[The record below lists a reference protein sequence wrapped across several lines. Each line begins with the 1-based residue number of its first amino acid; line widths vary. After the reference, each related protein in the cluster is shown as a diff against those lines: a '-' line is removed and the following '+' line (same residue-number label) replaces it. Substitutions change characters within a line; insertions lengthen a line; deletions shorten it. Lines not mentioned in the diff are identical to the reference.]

1 MQTPWSVS
9 TGRCSRKVLGPSA
22 GGCKFFGEGPKKP
35 YELKPSKNPTAHDV
49 MSTLYAL
56 ISARLVWA
64 TSPDRTRKPPIRC
77 LLYQPNKATNPDASI
92 VQRSR

>member
-1 MQTPWSVS
+1 VCRHSLRKQSVLVGS
-9 TGRCSRKVLGPSA
+9 TNFSKEEGVEGIVRTFWGALGFILPKPPS
-22 GGCKFFGEGPKKP
+22 
-35 YELKPSKNPTAHDV
+35 LQHDV
-49 MSTLYAL
+49 LSTLYAL

-92 VQRSR
+92 V